1 MIDRVRFVNNQVL
14 VTGGFERL
22 QDNTAETKPA
32 VTTNTTTNV
41 NLSWFPK
48 TNLPNVTV
56 GYLFAS
62 NANDLST
69 DSLWRIDDQS
79 HRFLVQ
85 LGKSF
90 AFSGQHTA
98 TLSVSTS
105 TRDDQTRRN
114 LDGKNT
120 TVSLSNSTSF
130 SIPLQ
135 TLVSLMIS
143 SNTFSVLDSTKVA
156 QSITTNY
163 TSLYATARY
172 KLLENK
178 LTMEAS
184 VSPTFG
190 DIERMLFDVRSEYSL
205 LQNLSLLGQLSIYV
219 NKNTTNDVVW
229 SFILRAGI

>member
-1 MIDRVRFVNNQVL
+1 ANNQVL

-32 VTTNTTTNV
+32 TATNTTTNI

-48 TNLPNVTV
+48 TNLPNMTI

-62 NANDLST
+62 NENDMST
-69 DSLWRIDDQS
+69 DSLWRINDRS

-85 LGKSF
+85 FGKSF
-90 AFSGQHTA
+90 TFWGQHTA
-98 TLSVSTS
+98 SLSVSTS

-114 LDGKNT
+114 LDAKNT

-130 SIPLQ
+130 SFPLQ

-143 SNTFSVLDSTKVA
+143 SNKFSVDSAITA

-172 KLLENK
+172 KFLENK
-178 LTMEAS
+178 LSIEAS
-184 VSPTFG
+184 ISPTFG

-205 LQNLSLLGQLSIYV
+205 LQNLSLLGQVSIYM
-219 NKNTTNDVVW
+219 NKHATNDVIW
-229 SFILRAGI
+229 SFILRVGI